1 MNLKEQIERQLEN
14 KVTEWKAEI
23 EKAEAE
29 ARANEARAEA
39 EQADAEARRA
49 AWEKIDGLKARVLDG
64 KDKLAELRDATGD
77 SLETLKGEIDRLVA

>member
-29 ARANEARAEA
+29 ARADEARAEA

-49 AWEKIDGLKARVLDG
+49 AWERIDGLKARVLDG
-64 KDKLAELRDATGD
+64 KEKLAELRDATED